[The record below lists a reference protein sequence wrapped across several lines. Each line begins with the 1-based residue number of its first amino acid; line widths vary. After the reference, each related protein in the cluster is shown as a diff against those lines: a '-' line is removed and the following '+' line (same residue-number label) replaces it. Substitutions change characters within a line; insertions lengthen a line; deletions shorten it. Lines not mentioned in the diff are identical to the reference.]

1 MTKSS
6 ADQDEVIGRGFVLC
20 LIIAGLSVFLYQSY
34 LFLRHG
40 ELFLFS
46 LIDAMEIINRYT
58 YFAGEWVANPK
69 DWTGLHLIMSWVPLA
84 PVLWLSGFYLLAD
97 IDN

>member
-1 MTKSS
+1 MTEPSI
-6 ADQDEVIGRGFVLC
+6 DLEDLIGRGIAVCIGFAGIFVF
-20 LIIAGLSVFLYQSY
+20 IYQAY

-46 LIDAMEIINRYT
+46 VIDGMEMINRFT

-69 DWTGLHLIMSWVPLA
+69 DWSGLHLILSWVPVA
-84 PVLWLSGFYLLAD
+84 PALFLTGLY
-97 IDN
+97 IGNMDN